1 MITCEH
7 NSKVVQVRMMQK
19 KLGAWPSQ
27 HVTLTVPNKK
37 TLGRTS
43 QILST
48 HVRASSEDVILCLAS
63 SNIFL
68 SDGNQLAHRV
78 KCSAL
83 CAHFFNITWLRLLLL
98 FYVFHNQKRRKE
110 SIFSLS
116 TPTLEYKIF
125 PVCASCTLATSHQ
138 PAASQNTDKTELHN
152 SDAPSC
158 VLVAMD
164 LTFEGKVYITSSQ
177 TSNAWV
183 LGIKK
188 QIQTGW
194 WDPWEN
200 FGHGRS

>member
-1 MITCEH
+1 MFGFI
-7 NSKVVQVRMMQK
+7 KYIPM
-19 KLGAWPSQ
+19 L
-27 HVTLTVPNKK
+27 
-37 TLGRTS
+37 
-43 QILST
+43 
-48 HVRASSEDVILCLAS
+48 
-63 SNIFL
+63 IFL

-78 KCSAL
+78 KCSAP

-98 FYVFHNQKRRKE
+98 FYVFHNQERRKE

-183 LGIKK
+183 LGIAK

-194 WDPWEN
+194 WDPFWPWEVISESN
-200 FGHGRS
+200 E

>member
-1 MITCEH
+1 MFPDNWMIFGDNNIWGSTGAFMITCDH

-19 KLGAWPSQ
+19 KLGAWPSRD
-27 HVTLTVPNKK
+27 VALTVPNKK

-48 HVRASSEDVILCLAS
+48 HGFIRRRNSVFGFIKYIPML
-63 SNIFL
+63 IFL
-68 SDGNQLAHRV
+68 SDGSQLAHRV

-83 CAHFFNITWLRLLLL
+83 CAHFFNITWLSLLLL
-98 FYVFHNQKRRKE
+98 FYLFHNQKRRKE
-110 SIFSLS
+110 YIFSLS

-125 PVCASCTLATSHQ
+125 PVFASCTLATSHK

-164 LTFEGKVYITSSQ
+164 LPFEG
-177 TSNAWV
+177 
-183 LGIKK
+183 
-188 QIQTGW
+188 
-194 WDPWEN
+194 
-200 FGHGRS
+200 